1 MEEIMGSSD
10 QSPIMKGKRTKR
22 QRPSSP
28 FGVVATS
35 SSSSGGGG
43 GGGGGGAG
51 DYWSISSPT
60 SSGEVLEST
69 EEEEDMANC
78 LILLAQGLGPR
89 QMEEG
94 GAAEK
99 FGSPSETAATTAGKG
114 GLYVYECKTCN
125 RTFPSFQA
133 LGGHRASHKKPKA
146 GVEEKKAPA
155 PTAALAAVA
164 SSWDDE
170 YYEERQF
177 NKISPP
183 LSLQI
188 GNHKGLHSSN
198 KSKVHECSICG
209 SEFSSGQALGGHM
222 RRHRSNNNTATTR
235 ISVSMDTSKMADSHN
250 DHHHKKEEARNILP
264 LDLNLPAPE
273 DELHHRDSKFQF
285 TSSQQHLVFSAPAL
299 VDCHYWA
306 QARKW
311 GGESNPVIR
320 SRSMWIIMMI
330 GTPLLLLLWWWS
342 LLLLLWFIIHNYQ
355 FFEIFSRLSS
365 SWIPWVSG

>member
-1 MEEIMGSSD
+1 MEAPEEFMGSSD
-10 QSPIMKGKRTKR
+10 HTPIVKGKRTKR
-22 QRPSSP
+22 QRTLSP
-28 FGVVATS
+28 FGVVVTS

-43 GGGGGGAG
+43 
-51 DYWSISSPT
+51 DYSSISSPT

-89 QMEEG
+89 QIEEG
-94 GAAEK
+94 GAVEK
-99 FGSPSETAATTAGKG
+99 LSSPSFTEMATTTAGKAG
-114 GLYVYECKTCN
+114 FYVYECKTCN

-146 GVEEKKAPA
+146 VVEEKKGPA
-155 PTAALAAVA
+155 ATAA
-164 SSWDDE
+164 WDDD
-170 YYEERQF
+170 YYEEGQF

-188 GNHKGLHSSN
+188 GNNKALHSSN

-222 RRHRSNNNTATTR
+222 RRHRSNTSTR
-235 ISVSMDTSKMADSHN
+235 ITMSMDAGKMDSH
-250 DHHHKKEEARNILP
+250 DHHKKEPRNVLP

-285 TSSQQHLVFSAPAL
+285 TSNQQHLVFSAPAL
-299 VDCHYWA
+299 VDCHY
-306 QARKW
+306 
-311 GGESNPVIR
+311 
-320 SRSMWIIMMI
+320 
-330 GTPLLLLLWWWS
+330 
-342 LLLLLWFIIHNYQ
+342 
-355 FFEIFSRLSS
+355 
-365 SWIPWVSG
+365 